1 MPRTIALLF
10 ATTLIF
16 TLNAC
21 DSGDENPVE
30 ERAAEATDA
39 VGPDGLA
46 RKHGKH
52 GKHGKH
58 NPADRLCA
66 ELECTDAQA
75 AEIAA
80 LMSDLRPERDAAAH
94 EARKA
99 ARGEA
104 HEAIAAA
111 FRAESFDVSV
121 LERVAPER
129 GDEREREAKMLSFA
143 TELHALLTPEQRA
156 KLADRVAEGGPM
168 LFGHHKRGKGKHGKH
183 GDWNGKKAHEGEGE
197 AKRDP
202 AEKIAAKVGKF
213 CEPIACTE
221 AQVGQL
227 TATFT
232 DAHAARRAAR
242 AEHEADKPDFAPVAE
257 LLRADTLDQA
267 KLRVAMAERRAEG
280 GEHKGARAEHMGA
293 LLAEVHGILTPE
305 QRAIVADKIAAE
317 GIHGLL
323 GKGGKGHEGGKHR
336 GKHGGKGKHGDPER
350 DAG

>member
-1 MPRTIALLF
+1 MTRTFALLF
-10 ATTLIF
+10 ATTMMF

-30 ERAAEATDA
+30 DRAAEAADA

-46 RKHGKH
+46 SKHARH

-75 AEIAA
+75 AQITA
-80 LMSDLRPERDAAAH
+80 LMSDLRPERDPAAH

-104 HEAIAAA
+104 HEAIADA
-111 FRAESFDVSV
+111 FRAETFDASV

-129 GDEREREAKMLSFA
+129 GDKSERDAKMVAFA
-143 TELHALLTPEQRA
+143 AELHALLTPEQRA

-168 LFGHHKRGKGKHGKH
+168 LFGHHKGKHGKHGKH
-183 GDWNGKKAHEGEGE
+183 GDWKAEHGEGEGK
-197 AKRDP
+197 AKGDP
-202 AEKIAAKVGKF
+202 AEKIAAKVGKL

-221 AQVGQL
+221 AQVSQL

-232 DAHAARRAAR
+232 DAHEARREAR
-242 AEHEADKPDFAPVAE
+242 AEHKVDKVDKLDFAPVAD

-267 KLRVAMAERRAEG
+267 KLRVALAERHAEG

-305 QRAIVADKIAAE
+305 QRAIVADKIAAD
-317 GIHGLL
+317 GIHGVL
-323 GKGGKGHEGGKHR
+323 GKGGKHGKR
-336 GKHGGKGKHGDPER
+336 GGKGKHGPER